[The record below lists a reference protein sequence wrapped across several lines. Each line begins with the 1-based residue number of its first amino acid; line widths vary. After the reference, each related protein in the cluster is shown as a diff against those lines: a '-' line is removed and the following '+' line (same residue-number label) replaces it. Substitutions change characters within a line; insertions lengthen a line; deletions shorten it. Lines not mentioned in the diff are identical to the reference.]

1 MIVCILGS
9 EKSPDINTDKNDSYQ
24 QGTYET
30 GIGTIIQLSFLI
42 NL

>member
-1 MIVCILGS
+1 MIVCNLGI
-9 EKSPDINTDKNDSYQ
+9 EKSPDINTNKNDSYPL
-24 QGTYET
+24 GTYET